1 MESFDQ
7 GKLVIAVRMAL
18 AMGALITA
26 GSAFAQDASGNTD
39 ASSKAAKSL
48 ETVVVTGSRIRSV
61 DVATAQPVFTM
72 TQADIKKT
80 GLVNVGDILQNL
92 TVIGEPTF
100 SKAAVLT
107 SNSEEGGQYANMR
120 NLGTSRTL
128 VLVNGKRWT
137 SSLAGYTDMS
147 TIPSALIERID
158 VLKDGASSIYGSDAI
173 AGVINIILKSS
184 YSGAETSAY
193 VGQNEKGDGTQQAYS
208 FTVGSTS
215 DKTSVMFS
223 ANYTQEDAI
232 WAKDRDITAYT
243 YGPNHAEDG
252 LSGTGPW
259 GRFRSVNP
267 ITGAA
272 TGSTYTLNHTGTWNG
287 QGVGQDSRNLAD
299 YHAGSNPATDYYNPA
314 QQMNWTGS
322 NEMKSIFTSAS
333 HTFNDYVTFKTNA
346 MYSERDNDRQVAGYP
361 LNSRSQPGFPVYLS
375 GQSYYNPTPG
385 KDLFFYRRTV
395 EVPRGT
401 NSEAK
406 SYHWDA
412 DLEGALTLGTRNWNW
427 DAGVN
432 FNQYDTVLTET
443 GNLNLLSLQQ
453 ALGPSFLNSNGAVQ
467 CGTAAKPIGLNQC
480 VPLNILGGP
489 SASTPAMIN
498 YVMMTGLEKLQ
509 SQSREY
515 FANVTGGLFDLPAGE
530 VAVAAGYDY
539 RQLSGYDRPDSMI
552 SSGYSTVPAVQPTTA
567 NYSIN
572 EFYAELNVPLLK
584 DLPGAKQLALDIS
597 SRYSDYSS
605 FGSTVNSK
613 YSLTWKPIDDLLI
626 RGTYAQGFRAPT
638 LSDVFGG
645 GTQTFDYYTDSCD
658 RKFGATTD
666 PKVAAACTAAGAGPG
681 FRQTDINGKP
691 VTAPS
696 TQGSTPFIAGA
707 GNAYLKPEN
716 STTRTAGIVYSPSW
730 VAGLDVSLDWYD
742 IKITNAITALG
753 ATDVLNN
760 CYVRN
765 IQGFC
770 NAFQRDPVTHQ
781 VINLYRGNVNEGLLS
796 TAGYDF
802 GAHYRLPEF
811 GFGKFAIGLD
821 ANYLASYNQQAT
833 SNSQAFGS
841 AGYYNQPRIRANLS
855 LDWSNGNWGATWA
868 MRYYG
873 AFRDTCW
880 SQYVPAQGGDP
891 AEPAIECNQPNY
903 AAKNWSGVGANRKGA
918 SVYDDAQIRYA
929 FPWKGTFAFGVKNV
943 FDKSPTITYSVDD
956 SSTAKV
962 DPALPIDRYFY
973 VSYNQKF

>member
-18 AMGALITA
+18 AMGILITA
-26 GSAFAQDASGNTD
+26 GSAFAQDASE
-39 ASSKAAKSL
+39 SKDVGPKSARNL
-48 ETVVVTGSRIRSV
+48 ETVTVTGSRIRSV
-61 DVATAQPVFTM
+61 DVATAQPVFTL

-92 TVIGEPTF
+92 TVVGEPAF
-100 SKAAVLT
+100 SSAAVL
-107 SNSEEGGQYANMR
+107 NSSAEQGGQYANMR
-120 NLGTSRTL
+120 NLGATRTL

-137 SSLAGYTDMS
+137 TSMDGLTDMS
-147 TIPSALIERID
+147 TIPSALIDHID
-158 VLKDGASSIYGSDAI
+158 VLKDGASAIYGSDAI
-173 AGVINIILKSS
+173 AGVVNIVLKNR
-184 YSGAETSAY
+184 YEGAEASAY
-193 VGQNEKGDGTQQAYS
+193 VGENEKGDGTQQAYS

-223 ANYTQEDAI
+223 ANYTQQNAI

-243 YGPNHAEDG
+243 YGPNHIQDG

-259 GRFRSVNP
+259 GRFRGVNP
-267 ITGAA
+267 DTGAA
-272 TGSTYTLNHTGTWNG
+272 AGPAYTLNHTGNWNG
-287 QGVGQDSRNLAD
+287 QGTGQDSRNFAD
-299 YHAGSNPATDYYNPA
+299 YHLGSNRATDYYNSS
-314 QQMNWTGS
+314 QQMNWAGS
-322 NEMKSIFTSAS
+322 NEMKSIFAAAS
-333 HTFNDYVTFKTNA
+333 HTFNEYVTFKTNA

-361 LNSRSQPGFPVYLS
+361 LNSQSQPNFPTYLS

-385 KDLFFYRRTV
+385 KDLLFYRRTV

-401 NSEAK
+401 DMDVK

-427 DAGVN
+427 DVGFN
-432 FNQYDTVLTET
+432 FNQYDAVETQT
-443 GNLNLLSLQQ
+443 GNLNLLSLRQ
-453 ALGPSFLNSNGAVQ
+453 AVGPSFLNSNGVVQ
-467 CGTAAKPIGLNQC
+467 CGSAAKPIGLGQC
-480 VPLNILGGP
+480 VPFNVLGGP

-530 VAVAAGYDY
+530 VALAAGYDY

-552 SSGYSTVPAVQPTTA
+552 SSGYSTIPAVQPTTA
-567 NYSIN
+567 NYSVN
-572 EFYAELNVPLLK
+572 EFYAELNVPLLA

-658 RKFGATTD
+658 RKFGGAATN
-666 PKVAAACTAAGAGPG
+666 PAEAAACTAAGAGPG

-696 TQGSTPFIAGA
+696 TQSSSPFIAGA
-707 GNAYLKPEN
+707 GNAYLKPET
-716 STTRTAGIVYSPSW
+716 STTRTAGLVYSPAW
-730 VAGLDVSLDWYD
+730 AIGLDVSLDWYD
-742 IKITNAITALG
+742 IKITNAITG
-753 ATDVLNN
+753 ITATTVLDN

-765 IQGFC
+765 IQDFC
-770 NAFQRDPVTHQ
+770 SAFQRDPVTHQ
-781 VINLYRGNVNEGLLS
+781 VIDLYRGNLNMGSLS
-796 TAGYDF
+796 TSGYDF
-802 GAHYRLPEF
+802 GVHYRLPEF
-811 GFGKFAIGLD
+811 SFGKLNVSLD
-821 ANYLASYNQQAT
+821 ANYLASYNNQT
-833 SNSQAFGS
+833 SSTSQVFGS
-841 AGYYNQPRIRANLS
+841 VGYYNLPRVRANLG
-855 LDWSNGNWGATWA
+855 LDWSKGNWGATWG

-880 SQYVPAQGGDP
+880 SQPDV
-891 AEPAIECNQPNY
+891 ECNQPNY
-903 AAKNWSGVGANRKGA
+903 QARNWSGVGANRKGA
-918 SVYDDAQIRYA
+918 SIYNDAQIRYA
-929 FPWKGTFAFGVKNV
+929 FPWNGTFTFGVKNI
-943 FDKSPTITYSVDD
+943 FDKNSTITYSVDD

-962 DPALPIDRYFY
+962 DPTLPIDRYFY